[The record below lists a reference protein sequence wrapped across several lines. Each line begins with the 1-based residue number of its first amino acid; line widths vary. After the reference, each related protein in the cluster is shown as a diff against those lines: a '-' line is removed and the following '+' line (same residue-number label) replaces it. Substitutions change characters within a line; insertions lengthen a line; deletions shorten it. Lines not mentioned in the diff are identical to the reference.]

1 MQKIILASGSPRRRE
16 LLTQIGMPFEVI
28 TSDVKEVTT
37 ATQPDEIVKELSKIK
52 AEAVAQICKERRI
65 VPGCGDSRC
74 RYDCV
79 SQRKVLGK
87 PKSEEDAYLMIESL
101 AGKEHFVYTGV
112 TILTPKKQICFA
124 EAVTVSLY
132 EMSAEEIKSYI
143 ATGEPMDKAGAYGIQ
158 GRFAAFVK
166 GISGDYN
173 AVVGLP
179 VARVYQ
185 ELKMQKCLIFRNE
198 D

>member
-28 TSDVKEVTT
+28 TSDVEEVTT

-52 AEAVAQICKERRI
+52 AEAVAQICKKKGESYRDVVILGADTI
-65 VPGCGDSRC
+65 VYHNG
-74 RYDCV
+74 
-79 SQRKVLGK
+79 KVLGK

-112 TILTPKKQICFA
+112 TILTPKKQIRFA

-143 ATGEPMDKAGAYGIQ
+143 ATGESMDKAGAYGIQ

-185 ELKMQKCLIFRNE
+185 ELKNAEVLNI
-198 D
+198 

>member
-52 AEAVAQICKERRI
+52 AEAVAQICKEKGESYRDVVILGADTI
-65 VPGCGDSRC
+65 VYHNG
-74 RYDCV
+74 
-79 SQRKVLGK
+79 KVLGK

-143 ATGEPMDKAGAYGIQ
+143 ATGEPMD
-158 GRFAAFVK
+158 
-166 GISGDYN
+166 
-173 AVVGLP
+173 
-179 VARVYQ
+179 
-185 ELKMQKCLIFRNE
+185 
-198 D
+198 

>member
-52 AEAVAQICKERRI
+52 AVKQLCKEKGETYQDAVILGADTI
-65 VPGCGDSRC
+65 VYHNG
-74 RYDCV
+74 
-79 SQRKVLGK
+79 KVLGK
-87 PKSEEDAYLMIESL
+87 PKSEEDAYSMIESL

-124 EAVTVSLY
+124 EAVKVSVY
-132 EMSAEEIKSYI
+132 EMSAEEIKRYI

-185 ELKMQKCLIFRNE
+185 ELKNAQVL
-198 D
+198 

>member
-52 AEAVAQICKERRI
+52 AEAVAQICKEKGESYRDVVILGADTI
-65 VPGCGDSRC
+65 VYHNG
-74 RYDCV
+74 
-79 SQRKVLGK
+79 KVLGK

-143 ATGEPMDKAGAYGIQ
+143 ATGEPMDKAG
-158 GRFAAFVK
+158 RFAAFVK

-185 ELKMQKCLIFRNE
+185 ELKNAEVLNI
-198 D
+198 

>member
-1 MQKIILASGSPRRRE
+1 MERIMQKIILASGSPRRRE

-52 AEAVAQICKERRI
+52 AEAVAQICKEKGESYRDVVILGADTI
-65 VPGCGDSRC
+65 VYHNG
-74 RYDCV
+74 
-79 SQRKVLGK
+79 KVLGK

-143 ATGEPMDKAGAYGIQ
+143 ATGEPMDKAVFM

-185 ELKMQKCLIFRNE
+185 ELKNAEVL
-198 D
+198 

>member
-1 MQKIILASGSPRRRE
+1 MNKIILASGSPRRRE
-16 LLTQIGMPFEVI
+16 LLEQIGIPFEVV
-28 TSDVKEVTT
+28 TSNAAEVTS
-37 ATQPDEIVKELSKIK
+37 AVQPDEIVKELSKIK
-52 AEAVAQICKERRI
+52 AEAVAQICKEKGELYQEAVILGADTI
-65 VPGCGDSRC
+65 VYHNG
-74 RYDCV
+74 
-79 SQRKVLGK
+79 KVLGK
-87 PKSEEDAYLMIESL
+87 PKSEEDAYSMIESL

-112 TILTPKKQICFA
+112 TILTPNKQICFA
-124 EAVTVSLY
+124 EAVKVSVY

-185 ELKMQKCLIFRNE
+185 ELKNAGVL
-198 D
+198 

>member
-52 AEAVAQICKERRI
+52 AEAVAQICKEKGESYRDVVIFGADTI
-65 VPGCGDSRC
+65 VYHNG
-74 RYDCV
+74 
-79 SQRKVLGK
+79 KVLGK

-112 TILTPKKQICFA
+112 TILTPKKQIRFA

-185 ELKMQKCLIFRNE
+185 ELKNAEVLNI
-198 D
+198 

>member
-52 AEAVAQICKERRI
+52 AEAVAQICKEKGESYRDVEILGADTI
-65 VPGCGDSRC
+65 VYHNG
-74 RYDCV
+74 
-79 SQRKVLGK
+79 KELGK

-112 TILTPKKQICFA
+112 TILTPKKQIRFA

-185 ELKMQKCLIFRNE
+185 ELKNAEVLNI
-198 D
+198 